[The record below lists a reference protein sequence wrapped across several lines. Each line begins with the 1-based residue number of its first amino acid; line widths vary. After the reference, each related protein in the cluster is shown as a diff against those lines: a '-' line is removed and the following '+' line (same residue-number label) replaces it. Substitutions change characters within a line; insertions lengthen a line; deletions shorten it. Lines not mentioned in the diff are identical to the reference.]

1 MLQNQ
6 PSGSFTISM
15 IIIWA
20 GLFTGPIVFAAIC
33 YFLRTTGQFTYVSTE
48 ELNRIMIYVVPF
60 VIIAALFGSNF
71 LYRNHLKA
79 INKMTTPEEKLSSF
93 RSVLIIRYA
102 LPEMAAFLALVAFLL
117 SGDLRFMAGA
127 GVMLVWM
134 TIIFPTRG
142 RIATDL
148 ELPTEFVS

>member
-20 GLFTGPIVFAAIC
+20 GLFTGPLVFAVIC
-33 YFLRTTGQFTYVSTE
+33 YFLRATGQFTYVSTE
-48 ELNRIMIYVVPF
+48 EFTRIMIYLVPF
-60 VIIAALFGSNF
+60 VIIAALVGSNF
-71 LYRNHLKA
+71 LYRKRLKS
-79 INKMTTPEEKLSSF
+79 INNMTTPEEKLSYF

-102 LPEMAAFLALVAFLL
+102 LPEMAAFLALVAFLV

-127 GVMLVWM
+127 GVLLVW
-134 TIIFPTRG
+134 IIVIFPTRG

-148 ELPTEFVS
+148 EIRSEFVS